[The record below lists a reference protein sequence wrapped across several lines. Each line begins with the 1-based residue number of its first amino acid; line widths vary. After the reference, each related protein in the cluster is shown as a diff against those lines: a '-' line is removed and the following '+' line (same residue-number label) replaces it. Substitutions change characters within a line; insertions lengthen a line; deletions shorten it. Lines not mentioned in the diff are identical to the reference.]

1 MFCLDAKRFITLK
14 ALDLK
19 QIFHNEL
26 NAIYGKNEVESFYF
40 FSTEFYFNI
49 SRLQLALDSEF
60 TFSKS
65 ETEQLINVLHELK
78 AQKPIQYIL
87 GETDFYGLKFKVNSD
102 VLIPRPETEE
112 LIDWIIKENINRQT
126 DKKLRILD
134 IGTGSGCIAITL
146 AKHIENAAVYA
157 LDVSKQA
164 LDVARTNAEVNQVNI
179 QFLECDIL
187 DESSWR
193 SQIGD
198 LKFDIIVSNPPYV
211 RQKEKQEMKPNVLD
225 NEPSL
230 ALFVEDENPLKF
242 YNTIAALAV
251 DKLNAGGQLFF
262 EINQYLGKE
271 MMKLLDGYKFEGV
284 VLRKDL
290 NGNDRMIKGH
300 VN

>member
-1 MFCLDAKRFITLK
+1 MK

-26 NAIYGKNEVESFYF
+26 NAIYGKNEVETFYF
-40 FSTEFYFNI
+40 LSTEYYFNI

-112 LIDWIIKENINRQT
+112 LIDWIIKDNTSRQT

-134 IGTGSGCIAITL
+134 IGTGSGCIAISL
-146 AKHIENAAVYA
+146 AKQIENATVYA
-157 LDVSKQA
+157 LDVSNQA
-164 LDVARTNAEVNQVNI
+164 LDVARTNTEVNQVNI
-179 QFLECDIL
+179 QFIECDIL
-187 DESSWR
+187 DESSWNA
-193 SQIGD
+193 QIGD

-211 RQKEKQEMKPNVLD
+211 RYLEKQEMKPNVLD

-230 ALFVEDENPLKF
+230 ALFVDDENPLKF

-251 DKLNAGGQLFF
+251 DKLNADGQLYF

-284 VLRKDL
+284 MLRKDL

-300 VN
+300 INL

>member
-1 MFCLDAKRFITLK
+1 LDAKRFIALK

-26 NAIYGKNEVESFYF
+26 NAIYGKNEVETFYF
-40 FSTEFYFNI
+40 LSTEYYFNI

-65 ETEQLINVLHELK
+65 ETEQLTNVLHELK

-112 LIDWIIKENINRQT
+112 LIDWIIKDNTSRQT

-134 IGTGSGCIAITL
+134 IGTGSGCIAISL
-146 AKHIENAAVYA
+146 AKQIENATVYA
-157 LDVSKQA
+157 LDVSNQA
-164 LDVARTNAEVNQVNI
+164 LDVARTNTEVNQVNI
-179 QFLECDIL
+179 QFIECDIL
-187 DESSWR
+187 DESSWNA
-193 SQIGD
+193 QIGD

-211 RQKEKQEMKPNVLD
+211 RYLEKQEMKPNVLD

-230 ALFVEDENPLKF
+230 ALFVDDENPLKF

-251 DKLNAGGQLFF
+251 DKLNADGQLYF

-284 VLRKDL
+284 MLRKDL

-300 VN
+300 INL

>member
-1 MFCLDAKRFITLK
+1 MFCLDAKRFIALK

-26 NAIYGKNEVESFYF
+26 NAIYGKNEVETFYF
-40 FSTEFYFNI
+40 LSTEYYFNI

-112 LIDWIIKENINRQT
+112 LIDWIIKDNTSRQT

-134 IGTGSGCIAITL
+134 IGTGSGCIAISL
-146 AKHIENAAVYA
+146 AKQIENATVYA
-157 LDVSKQA
+157 LDVSNQA
-164 LDVARTNAEVNQVNI
+164 LDVARTNTEVNQVNI
-179 QFLECDIL
+179 QFIECDIL
-187 DESSWR
+187 DESSWNA
-193 SQIGD
+193 QIGD

-211 RQKEKQEMKPNVLD
+211 RYLEKQEMKPNVLD

-230 ALFVEDENPLKF
+230 ALFVDDENPLKF

-251 DKLNAGGQLFF
+251 DKLNADGQLYF

-284 VLRKDL
+284 MLRKDL

-300 VN
+300 IN

>member
-26 NAIYGKNEVESFYF
+26 NAIYGKNEVETFYF
-40 FSTEFYFNI
+40 LSTEFYFNI
-49 SRLQLALDSEF
+49 SRLQLVLDSEF

-112 LIDWIIKENINRQT
+112 LIDWIIKENISRQT

-146 AKHIENAAVYA
+146 AKHIENATVYA
-157 LDVSKQA
+157 LDVSSKA
-164 LDVARTNAEVNQVNI
+164 LNVARTNAEVNQVNI

-187 DESSWR
+187 DESSWNAE
-193 SQIGD
+193 IGD

-230 ALFVEDENPLKF
+230 ALFVDDENPLKF

-251 DKLNAGGQLFF
+251 DKLNADGQLFF

-300 VN
+300 IN

>member
-1 MFCLDAKRFITLK
+1 LK

-26 NAIYGKNEVESFYF
+26 NAIYGKNEVETFYF
-40 FSTEFYFNI
+40 LSTEYYFNI

-112 LIDWIIKENINRQT
+112 LIDWIIKDNTSRQT

-134 IGTGSGCIAITL
+134 IGTGSGCIAISL
-146 AKHIENAAVYA
+146 AKQIENATVYA
-157 LDVSKQA
+157 LDVSNQA
-164 LDVARTNAEVNQVNI
+164 LDVARTNTEVNQVNI
-179 QFLECDIL
+179 QFIECDIL
-187 DESSWR
+187 DESSWNA
-193 SQIGD
+193 QIGD

-211 RQKEKQEMKPNVLD
+211 RYLEKQEMKPNVLD
-225 NEPSL
+225 NEPSS
-230 ALFVEDENPLKF
+230 ALFVDDENPLKF
-242 YNTIAALAV
+242 YNTITALAV
-251 DKLNAGGQLFF
+251 DKLNADGQLYF

-284 VLRKDL
+284 MLRKDL

-300 VN
+300 INL

>member
-1 MFCLDAKRFITLK
+1 MK

-26 NAIYGKNEVESFYF
+26 NAIYGKNEVETFYF
-40 FSTEFYFNI
+40 LSTEYYFNI

-112 LIDWIIKENINRQT
+112 LIDWIIKDNTSRQT

-134 IGTGSGCIAITL
+134 IGTGSGCIAISL
-146 AKHIENAAVYA
+146 AKQIENATVYA
-157 LDVSKQA
+157 LDVSNQA
-164 LDVARTNAEVNQVNI
+164 LDVARTNTEVNQVNI
-179 QFLECDIL
+179 QFIECDIL
-187 DESSWR
+187 DESSWNA
-193 SQIGD
+193 QIGD

-211 RQKEKQEMKPNVLD
+211 RYLEKQEMKPNVLD

-230 ALFVEDENPLKF
+230 ALFVDDENPLKF

-251 DKLNAGGQLFF
+251 DKLNADGQLYF

-284 VLRKDL
+284 MLRKDL

-300 VN
+300 IN